1 MNAALT
7 MDFPYVQQNEIKIIN
22 FTSNAVGVVKNIP
35 WIFLSIIILPFY
47 FILFLP
53 FANLIL
59 LRAYKN
65 MQKEIGKLKRDIPDL
80 PYKEAKEGYDIIS
93 KMVEFMEGMAKNMAP
108 DANCLLFK
116 GIYSKFQKIAGIF
129 RGMQDSIA
137 TVLYVKADV
146 TPLSDK
152 EKEAFKAMN
161 DIWGDD
167 SDQVYAR
174 HTHHHLTKRLKTH
187 GV

>member
-7 MDFPYVQQNEIKIIN
+7 LDFPYVQQKEIKIIN
-22 FTSNAVGVVKNIP
+22 FTSNVVGVVKNIP
-35 WIFLSIIILPFY
+35 WIFLAIIILPFY

-53 FANLIL
+53 LANLML
-59 LRAYKN
+59 WSAYKN
-65 MQKEIGKLKRDIPDL
+65 MQKEIGKLKKDIPGL
-80 PYKEAKEGYDIIS
+80 PYKEAREGYDMIS
-93 KMVEFMEGMAKNMAP
+93 GMVEFMEGMAKNMAP
-108 DANCLLFK
+108 DANSLMFK
-116 GIYSKFQKIAGIF
+116 GIYQKFNKISGILKD
-129 RGMQDSIA
+129 MQSSIA
-137 TVLYVKADV
+137 DVLFLKPDN

-152 EKEAFKAMN
+152 EKEAFGAMN

-174 HTHHHLTKRLKTH
+174 HTHIHLTKKLKTH

>member
-1 MNAALT
+1 MDAALT
-7 MDFPYVQQNEIKIIN
+7 LDFPYVQQKEIKIIN

-59 LRAYKN
+59 WRVYTKL
-65 MQKEIGKLKRDIPDL
+65 QKEIGDLKHDISDL
-80 PYKEAKEGYDIIS
+80 PYNEAKEGYDIIS
-93 KMVEFMEGMAKNMAP
+93 RMVELMEGLVKNMAS
-108 DANCLLFK
+108 DANNLMFK
-116 GIYSKFQKIAGIF
+116 GIYSKFRKIAGIF
-129 RGMQDSIA
+129 REMQDSIA
-137 TVLYVKADV
+137 AVLYVKADA
-146 TPLSDK
+146 TPLSAK
-152 EKEAFKAMN
+152 ENEAFTAMN

-167 SDQVYAR
+167 NDKVYAR
-174 HTHHHLTKRLKTH
+174 HTHHHLTKRLKEH